1 MVEVEGYETLICNLS
16 KKLGILQCP
25 LDLQFM
31 EGSRIAFYT
40 LGGKGVVHLSGYVIP
55 DLEDELDEEEEVE
68 EEEENSDEGKA
79 LQSHDKLGCIGGKW
93 EEDI

>member
-1 MVEVEGYETLICNLS
+1 MKNKTSPFQVMVEVEGYETLICNLS
-16 KKLGILQCP
+16 KKLGILQFP

-55 DLEDELDEEEEVE
+55 DLEDELEEEEIE

-79 LQSHDKLGCIGGKW
+79 LQGT
-93 EEDI
+93 